1 MALVRALAITP
12 LLLALHL
19 LAGCAT
25 TENRTMAVADRLQ
38 DVADAFAAHPCD
50 ESNVVC
56 SGASYLQI
64 AHGFS
69 DDAHEFRRT
78 LDAGVSARD
87 IVLEYE
93 RLWRRYHKLD
103 YEVARSRDRS
113 LQAEWRSVTA
123 AFVDVREHVR
133 ARYSYADPDLYARG
147 GYVHDPYYN

>member
-1 MALVRALAITP
+1 MALVRALVIAP

-25 TENRTMAVADRLQ
+25 TGNRTMAAADRLQ
-38 DVADAFAAHPCD
+38 GVADAFAGRTCD
-50 ESNVVC
+50 EANVVC

-69 DDAHEFRRT
+69 DEAHEFRRT
-78 LDAGVSARD
+78 LEAGVSARD
-87 IVLEYE
+87 ILLEYE

-103 YEVARSRDRS
+103 YEVARSRDQS
-113 LQAEWRSVTA
+113 LRAEWRSVTA
-123 AFVDVREHVR
+123 AFVDVQRQVI

>member
-1 MALVRALAITP
+1 MALVRALVIAP
-12 LLLALHL
+12 LLLALL

-25 TENRTMAVADRLQ
+25 TENRTMAAADRLEA
-38 DVADAFAAHPCD
+38 VAHAFAGRSCD
-50 ESNVVC
+50 EPNVVC

-69 DDAHEFRRT
+69 DEAHEFRST

-87 IVLEYE
+87 ILLEYE

-123 AFVDVREHVR
+123 AFADVREQVR